1 MFPHPPD
8 LPLCPRELA
17 ECRKTQQEE
26 NTDESRSRVQLA
38 SIEAKHVSG
47 GLGTSSSHPHALL
60 QPGKLQGCSCAG
72 ESWET
77 LGHSMA

>member
-1 MFPHPPD
+1 MIVFPHPPD

-47 GLGTSSSHPHALL
+47 GLGASPSTSSSSCSAAARGAAGL
-60 QPGKLQGCSCAG
+60 QLCR
-72 ESWET
+72 
-77 LGHSMA
+77 

>member
-1 MFPHPPD
+1 MSPHPPD

-26 NTDESRSRVQLA
+26 NTDESRGRVQLA

-47 GLGTSSSHPHALL
+47 GWGLPHPILIL
-60 QPGKLQGCSCAG
+60 MLCCS
-72 ESWET
+72 
-77 LGHSMA
+77 

>member
-26 NTDESRSRVQLA
+26 NMDESRSRVQLA

-47 GLGTSSSHPHALL
+47 GLGASSSHPHCYLHALL
-60 QPGKLQGCSCAG
+60 QPGLQLCR
-72 ESWET
+72 
-77 LGHSMA
+77 